1 MNLFH
6 LNSRPKHP
14 EDRRP
19 KTWLVVARSAS
30 EAVALVPADHVVDS
44 VEIQSPCKPGPARL
58 VGWMGPPTPVPT
70 AVRR

>member
-19 KTWLVVARSAS
+19 KTWLAVARSAS
-30 EAVALVPADHVVDS
+30 EAVALVPADYVVDS
-44 VEIQSPCKPGPARL
+44 VEVQSPRIPGPARL
-58 VGWMGPPTPVPT
+58 VGWMGPPPRAPM
-70 AVRR
+70 AVKR